1 MDNDAVK
8 TIGFVGMI
16 VIGAASVLMPV
27 LIVALLSLVAAYNG
41 LPLGDITGLWV
52 GLAGLSALLGGW
64 FIVQGV
70 QGLRRRPSS
79 PFRIARPWLWVAG
92 LLLTIALIA
101 ASAETAA
108 VGGVAQVV
116 GALLPGIALL
126 AFVSQR
132 LAHAARP
139 ATWRQ
144 IAAQVSATLTVSL
157 WWSVFWE
164 VVVLVGLAIV
174 VGAVVGLLPGGMQ
187 TLEQMSEQFSDPS
200 LLAGG
205 AIWRNPGVVAFLL
218 VLMAG
223 FVPVVE
229 EAGKVLAVGMLAL
242 ARRPSRAQAL
252 MWGITCGVTFSVYEA
267 AFANPY
273 PMSSAVLVTL
283 RVGAMLIHGT
293 TAALTAW
300 GLWEW
305 LARRKPGRLALGIAL
320 AVALHSVWNVA
331 AISAAALQATTDSPW
346 LIGMMAAPFLAL
358 SAGAASVLARALEPS
373 QLVHVLHIERGE
385 DR

>member
-1 MDNDAVK
+1 MDNEVVR
-8 TIGFVGMI
+8 TIGLVGMI
-16 VIGAASVLMPV
+16 LVGAASIFMPLV
-27 LIVALLSLVAAYNG
+27 AVALVSLVAAYNG
-41 LPLGDITGLWV
+41 LPLGDVGGLWAA
-52 GLAGLSALLGGW
+52 LAGLSALLGGW
-64 FIVQGV
+64 FIIQGV

-79 PFRIARPWLWVAG
+79 PFRIARPWVWVA
-92 LLLTIALIA
+92 LLILTIGLIA
-101 ASAETAA
+101 ASADSPA
-108 VGGVAQVV
+108 VGGPAQAL

-126 AFVSQR
+126 AIVSRR
-132 LAHAARP
+132 LADAARP

-144 IAAQVSATLTVSL
+144 VAGQVSATLTISL
-157 WWSVFWE
+157 WWSMFWE
-164 VVVLVGLAIV
+164 VVALIGLAIV
-174 VGAVVGLLPGGMQ
+174 ASLAIGLLPDGAQ
-187 TLEQMSEQFSDPS
+187 ALEQMREQFSDPS
-200 LLAGG
+200 LLAGE

-223 FVPVVE
+223 FVPVTE
-229 EAGKVLAVGMLAL
+229 EVGKVLAVGMLAL
-242 ARRPSRAQAL
+242 VRRPSRAQAL

-273 PMSSAVLVTL
+273 PMSSAAFVTL

-293 TAALTAW
+293 TASLTAW

-305 LARRKPGRLALGIAL
+305 LTRRKPGRLALGMAL
-320 AVALHSVWNVA
+320 AIALHSAWNVM

-346 LIGMMAAPFLAL
+346 LIGLIAALFLAM
-358 SAGAASVLARALEPS
+358 SIGAAGILARALEPL